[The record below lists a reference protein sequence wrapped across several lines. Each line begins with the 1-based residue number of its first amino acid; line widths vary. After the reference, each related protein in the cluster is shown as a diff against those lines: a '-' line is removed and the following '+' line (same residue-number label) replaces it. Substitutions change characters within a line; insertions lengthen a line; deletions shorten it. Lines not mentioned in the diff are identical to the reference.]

1 MKSICMQT
9 SPSPFSFRR
18 SIRLPKYDYRQ
29 KGVYFVTLCTHEN
42 SKIFGSI
49 RDGQVRLCELGT
61 VVRDEWLHVA
71 EARPNIQLD
80 HFVVMPNH
88 MHGLI
93 IIEDSHNTNTMPVDS
108 ASREGQS
115 KTLLSGSLGAIIGQF
130 KIAVTRRAK
139 LNQICSRR
147 RIWQRN
153 YHEHIVRNEISLNEI
168 RQYIVENPARWLE
181 DSLFVD

>member
-1 MKSICMQT
+1 MQT
-9 SPSPFSFRR
+9 SQSPFSFRR
-18 SIRLPKYDYRQ
+18 SIRLPGYDYRQ
-29 KGVYFVTLCTHEN
+29 AGVYFVTLCTHEK

-49 RDGQVRLCELGT
+49 KDGQVRLCDLGT

-71 EARPNIQLD
+71 EARPNVQLD

-93 IIEDSHNTNTMPVDS
+93 VIEKDRGGGTVPAVPAQQDEH
-108 ASREGQS
+108 SR
-115 KTLLSGSLGAIIGQF
+115 TLRAGSLGAIIGQF
-130 KIAVTRRAK
+130 KIAVTRRAE
-139 LNQICSRR
+139 LNQICSGQ

-153 YHEHIVRNEISLNEI
+153 YHEHIVRNENSLNEI